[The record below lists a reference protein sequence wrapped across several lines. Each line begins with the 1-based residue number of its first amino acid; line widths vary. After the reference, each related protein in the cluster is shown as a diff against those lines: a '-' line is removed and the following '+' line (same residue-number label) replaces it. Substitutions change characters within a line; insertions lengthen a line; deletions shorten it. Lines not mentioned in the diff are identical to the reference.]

1 MSEQDLREQL
11 RHLSAEL
18 ESLPPASEQR
28 RRVETLIADI
38 HARLDSG
45 EADESLTAQ
54 VEMAVS
60 SFEAEHPRLAGILNN
75 ILVTLGSIGV

>member
-18 ESLPPASEQR
+18 EHLPPGSEKR
-28 RRVETLIADI
+28 RKVEALISDI
-38 HARLDSG
+38 EARLDGG
-45 EADESLTAQ
+45 EQDDSLATQ
-54 VEMAVS
+54 LELAVS